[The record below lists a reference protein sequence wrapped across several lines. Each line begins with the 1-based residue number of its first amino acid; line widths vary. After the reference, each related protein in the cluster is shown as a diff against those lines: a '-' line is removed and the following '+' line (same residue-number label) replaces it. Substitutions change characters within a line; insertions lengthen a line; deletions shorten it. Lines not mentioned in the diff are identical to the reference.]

1 METKSA
7 LFNYL
12 RRASRL
18 VVPLF
23 ILLAASAF
31 FESIVPGI
39 AALTFCAI
47 DVTVFLT
54 APSKHYV
61 TGSQLLYDWTF
72 RHLDLSM
79 NLRRTFLRRFTLSS
93 DVQKLQGQLSDAQS
107 QARVHERQART
118 LESRLTH
125 EQIKS
130 NKAILQLKR
139 MAHYLSDASLLGVN
153 PVGRFKRVQ
162 LIRTSLLSF
171 FVLWRQASIRAQRLE
186 KAKLQASRL
195 KQTIKDQ
202 KTVCDNLRLDNSL
215 LKVSSKEL
223 SEKLEK
229 AEGDKSDLSKQL
241 IQANTQYR
249 LSLLAREA
257 AAESWIKYRETW
269 HSSRVRCT
277 RSLLLVVT
285 ILWRFNRHLATQLV
299 DEMKETLLTKAD
311 LARVQSKYDDVTSR
325 HDILKVEHDKSSSNL
340 TSLEATSKK
349 QTKEINELRLKIAS
363 QDLAFK
369 KAVKESVEARVQLS
383 ALTKK
388 YDNLQVDFV
397 HLTDRCEVAGRD
409 LNAAT
414 KRIEALEDDTAE
426 HVRSSGLSL
435 ALLARHLHQERLRM
449 EEEKQQEFRPVHDMM
464 ADLRSRLAMAD
475 AYVQKMV
482 SEPSTPVKTPLRV
495 KVSAQLPRRMMAL
508 PSPPASATPSPL
520 RP

>member
-1 METKSA
+1 METKAA

-18 VVPLF
+18 VLPLF

-31 FESIVPGI
+31 FESLVPGI
-39 AALTFCAI
+39 AALTFCVI

-54 APSKHYV
+54 APSQHYV
-61 TGSQLLYDWTF
+61 TGSQLLHNWIF
-72 RHLDLSM
+72 RHINLST
-79 NLRRTFLRRFTLSS
+79 NLRRTFLLRFTLSS
-93 DVQKLQGQLSDAQS
+93 DVQKLQEQLSDAQS
-107 QARVHERQART
+107 RAWVHEKQARS

-139 MAHYLSDASLLGVN
+139 MAHYLSDASILGVN

-171 FVLWRQASIRAQRLE
+171 FVLWRQACIRAQRLE
-186 KAKLQASRL
+186 RSELAASKL
-195 KQTIKDQ
+195 KETIRDQ
-202 KTVCDNLRLDNSL
+202 KSVCDNLRLDNSL

-223 SEKLEK
+223 SEKLEN

-241 IQANTQYR
+241 IQANTHYR

-269 HSSRVRCT
+269 HSSRVRCM
-277 RSLLLVVT
+277 RSLLLVIT
-285 ILWRFNRHLATQLV
+285 ILWRFNRHLGTRLMDQ
-299 DEMKETLLTKAD
+299 MKETLLTKAQ

-325 HDILKVEHDKSSSNL
+325 YGILKVEHDKSSSNL

-349 QTKEINELRLKIAS
+349 QTKEINELRLKVAS

-369 KAVKESVEARVQLS
+369 KAVKESVEARVQLLM
-383 ALTKK
+383 LTKK
-388 YDNLQVDFV
+388 YDSLQIDFAR
-397 HLTDRCEVAGRD
+397 LTERCEVTGRD
-409 LNAAT
+409 LEAAT
-414 KRIEALEDDTAE
+414 KRFEALETDTAE

-435 ALLARHLHQERLRM
+435 ALLARHLHQERVRM

-482 SEPSTPVKTPLRV
+482 SEPSTPVKTPLMI
-495 KVSAQLPRRMMAL
+495 KVSAQLSRRMMAL